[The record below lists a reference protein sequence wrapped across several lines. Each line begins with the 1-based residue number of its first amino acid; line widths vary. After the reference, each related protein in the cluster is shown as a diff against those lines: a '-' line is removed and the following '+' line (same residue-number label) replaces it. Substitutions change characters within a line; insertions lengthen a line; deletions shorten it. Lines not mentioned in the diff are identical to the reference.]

1 MKNTKI
7 IKDFEIWMEVKYR
20 AKNVGQIIRAIIVK
34 HINLKS
40 IWIRINRLFSQVVN
54 SEFTE

>member
-20 AKNVGQIIRAIIVK
+20 AKNVGQIIRAISLA
-34 HINLKS
+34 HQFEINMDS
-40 IWIRINRLFSQVVN
+40 N
-54 SEFTE
+54 